1 MHIQHF
7 SFCAVFPFCDN
18 FMPESHKGHLLHRN
32 YEIIACG
39 TVLSFTHF
47 PMYLGV
53 RTVTLQNRYLSQDR
67 CVLMC
72 NRRRLSE
79 KCNKITETSVVLL
92 WMFLCRARTK
102 LIFSGIWLDGWK
114 GFEMLLCHLDIAIA
128 TSWLLICCT
137 HY

>member
-92 WMFLCRARTK
+92 WMFSCRARTK
-102 LIFSGIWLDGWK
+102 LVFSGI
-114 GFEMLLCHLDIAIA
+114 LCMVG
-128 TSWLLICCT
+128 
-137 HY
+137 